1 MQIITVS
8 EYLRTR
14 LSELGIKDIIGVA
27 GDYNFDFVEQIEHDD
42 RFQWRR
48 DCNQLCASYAV
59 DDYAKTHGISEEI
72 NQNADKL
79 CMIEII
85 MDKYKQPELLQRLT
99 SLSQKI

>member
-27 GDYNFDFVEQIEHDD
+27 GDYNLNGVEIVI
-42 RFQWRR
+42 
-48 DCNQLCASYAV
+48 NYVLSYAV

-79 CMIEII
+79 YMIEII

-99 SLSQKI
+99 SLSQKN